1 MKSKN
6 ISVLFPQSQFSP
18 LQLERLAN
26 LGKVSFIK
34 NTSFNSLIQCPKN
47 TEILVFDPSIVGG
60 VAKAKNKLWQILESL
75 PNIKY
80 LVLPNSDYSFVDLEY
95 CRQKNIIISDVPFY
109 DVESKAEHIISL
121 LLGCTRKIFIND
133 RRTYRRKNN
142 PELGHNFKDIT
153 LGVIGINH
161 LGEKVVEL
169 AKIFGCAVN
178 FYDEKTVRIEGACR
192 QTLDTLLSDS
202 DMIVLCLSK
211 VEENKKFLSK
221 EKIKKL
227 KEGSMVV
234 NIGDRDWV
242 DEKAMNE
249 ALVNRKVDT
258 YCFEGVSLINSPLKE
273 NEFAV
278 MFKPFSTYT
287 KETIEKNMEAMV
299 INIEG
304 IVRGLHFNSVEL
316 YR

>member
-6 ISVLFPQSQFSP
+6 IAVLFPQSQFSP
-18 LQLERLAN
+18 VQLERLAS

-34 NTSFNSLIQCPKN
+34 NISFNSSIKCPKD
-47 TEILVFDPSIVGG
+47 TEVLVFSPDIVGG
-60 VAKAKNKLWQILESL
+60 VAKAKNRLWQILESL

-80 LVLPNSDYSFVDLEY
+80 LVLSNSDYSFVDLEY
-95 CRQKNIIISDVPFY
+95 CRQRNIIISDVPFY
-109 DVESKAEHIISL
+109 DVESKTEHIISL
-121 LLGCTRKIFIND
+121 LLGCTRRIFIND
-133 RRTYRRKNN
+133 RRTYRRKYN

-169 AKIFGCAVN
+169 AKIFGCVVN
-178 FYDEKTVRIEGACR
+178 FYDEKTIRIEGACR
-192 QTLDTLLSDS
+192 QTLDTLLNDS
-202 DMIVLCLSK
+202 DIIALCLTK
-211 VEENKKFLSK
+211 NEENKKFLNK

-249 ALVNRKVDT
+249 ALINRKVDT
-258 YCFEGVSLINSPLKE
+258 YCFEGASLINSPLKE
-273 NEFAV
+273 NEFAI
-278 MFKPFSTYT
+278 MLKPFSTYT
-287 KETIEKNMEAMV
+287 KETLEKNMEAMV
-299 INIEG
+299 MNIEG
-304 IVRGLHFNSVEL
+304 IVRDLPFNSVEL